1 MSMTEWKAE
10 NWANRAATADT
21 KPENPVS
28 AISLLAPFVV
38 HTCTSHSNL
47 YEKPSNSASLCLE
60 EKPIEHDT

>member
-38 HTCTSHSNL
+38 HTYTSHSNL
-47 YEKPSNSASLCLE
+47 YDKRSNSASHCLRNE
-60 EKPIEHDT
+60 MD